1 MTDMEIVV
9 EMWSKMSAFE
19 QSDLYYK
26 RLELIH
32 ESWNSIFTMLAMYLS
47 IVTGYLIVAY
57 AAGAQLKRPQV
68 FIASVTYLF
77 GAVMMVAGMV
87 SWGLVIN
94 QTYTTNAYWF
104 EFIGATIF
112 AAQSREEAAIS
123 PIDIFSWLLLMMG
136 TLAPLYFMWSVRHP
150 KTE

>member
-26 RLELIH
+26 RLEFIQ
-32 ESWNSIFTMLAMYLS
+32 ESWNTIFTMLAMYLS
-47 IVTGYLIVAY
+47 IVTGYLVVAY
-57 AAGAQLKRPQV
+57 AAGAQLKKSQV

-87 SWGLVIN
+87 SWGLIIN
-94 QTYTTNAYWF
+94 QTHTTNEYWF
-104 EFIGATIF
+104 AFFGATTF

-123 PIDIFSWLLLMMG
+123 QIDIFSWLLLMMG
-136 TLAPLYFMWSVRHP
+136 TLAPLYFMWTVRHP